1 MHKLLTFCLIFLPSL
16 TLTAADSLRVRFGV
30 NGHIG
35 TALPSLLYYGTT
47 NIPNCC
53 PEFTHGQG
61 SVYSIGAIAE
71 IPLSQSFFLGMRGSF
86 TSVIVDLTQ
95 EENTIGLINNSQGN
109 IRFIHS
115 FTATFPGISSAA
127 LFGWK
132 TTSSLSLATGPG
144 IHIITSPTFS
154 QKESIAQGTPGTFI
168 DGKRV
173 RNEYSGTM
181 NDAQSLNWE
190 WNIIAAYDL
199 GLDNK
204 RSFFISPEI
213 QYIHSLSNNVKT
225 NDNSFWHN
233 SSLRGGIA
241 FKYRPH
247 HKPEPV
253 IIPTPPPS
261 IPTPTPPAPIPP
273 TASINV
279 EIIGQ
284 DSKSTSKNIN
294 IEEFVSTEM
303 YPLLRYIFFDEM
315 SASIPSRYNT
325 LPRTD
330 VGNINERTL
339 AQKGAM
345 ALYYNVLNIIGK
357 RMRENPQATI
367 TLTGCL
373 SGSKEELN
381 MPKLAQQRVET
392 IAQYLFEIWG
402 ISQQRVRLVQRT
414 LPAVPANIARTE
426 GLEENRR
433 VEISSDY
440 MGITDPIIITDT
452 IIQGTSMIKYTPQ
465 IQAKEGLNNWNLV
478 IKKDNVPLMELSE
491 KTLPQKP
498 VEYNII
504 QNNKHQLSSSG
515 NLYAVL
521 TVTDNKNQTI
531 KVSADSIPYSVLSVT
546 DKRKTRKD
554 DNEFDRYRLLLF
566 GYDQSSL
573 SEEHKRILTFIQPR
587 VHNDA
592 KIIIRGSTDNIG
604 DSEYNNTLSL
614 QRAKESAKALGLQ
627 AETMGVGTSG
637 AGYDN
642 TLPEGRFYNRT
653 VEIQV
658 TNPVR

>member
-1 MHKLLTFCLIFLPSL
+1 MYKLLMFCLILFSSL
-16 TLTAADSLRVRFGV
+16 KLTAADSLRVRFGV
-30 NGHIG
+30 NGNIG
-35 TALPSLLYYGTT
+35 AALPSVLYYGTP

-53 PEFTHGQG
+53 PEFASATGF
-61 SVYSIGAIAE
+61 VYSIGAIAE
-71 IPLSQSFFLGMRGSF
+71 IPLSQLFFFGIRGSF
-86 TSVIVDLTQ
+86 TTIEVDLSKSET
-95 EENTIGLINNSQGN
+95 TIGLINNSEGN
-109 IRFIHS
+109 ITFNHA
-115 FTATFPGISSAA
+115 FTAIFPGISTTTM
-127 LFGWK
+127 FGWK
-132 TTSSLSLATGPG
+132 PTSALLFATGPG
-144 IHIITSPTFS
+144 VHIVTSPTFS

-168 DGKRV
+168 DGKRL

-190 WNIIAAYDL
+190 WNIIVGYDL
-199 GLDNK
+199 SLDNQ
-204 RSFFISPEI
+204 RSFFLTPEI
-213 QYIHSLSNNVKT
+213 QYTHSLSNNVIT

-233 SSLRGGIA
+233 SSLRGGLA

-261 IPTPTPPAPIPP
+261 IPTPTPPAPTPP

-284 DSKSTSKNIN
+284 NSKSTSKNIK

-315 SASIPSRYNT
+315 SASIPSRYNI
-325 LPRTD
+325 LSRTD

-345 ALYYNVLNIIGK
+345 TLYYNVLNIIGK

-414 LPAVPANIARTE
+414 LPALPANIARTE

-452 IIQGTSMIKYTPQ
+452 IIQGTSMVKYTPQ

-478 IKKDNVPLMELSE
+478 IKKDNIPLMELSE

-592 KIIIRGSTDNIG
+592 QIIIRGSTDNIG
-604 DSEYNNTLSL
+604 NGEYNNTLSL

>member
-30 NGHIG
+30 NSHIG

-86 TSVIVDLTQ
+86 TTINVDLTQ
-95 EENTIGLINNSQGN
+95 EENTIGLINNSQDN

-132 TTSSLSLATGPG
+132 TTSALSFATGPG
-144 IHIITSPTFS
+144 VHLITSPTFS
-154 QKESIAQGTPGTFI
+154 QHESIAQGTPGTFI
-168 DGKRV
+168 DGKRL

-181 NDAQSLNWE
+181 TDAQSLNWE
-190 WNIIAAYDL
+190 WNVIVAYDL
-199 GLDNK
+199 ALDNQ

-213 QYIHSLSNNVKT
+213 QYILGLSNAIKT
-225 NDNSFWHN
+225 TDNSFWYN

-247 HKPEPV
+247 HKPEPI
-253 IIPTPPPS
+253 IIPPPIIISPPPPL
-261 IPTPTPPAPIPP
+261 PTPP
-273 TASINV
+273 TASINA
-279 EIIGQ
+279 EIIGANG
-284 DSKSTSKNIN
+284 SNTSKNIF

-303 YPLLRYIFFDEM
+303 YPLLRYVFFDEM
-315 SASIPSRYNT
+315 SASIPSRYRILQT
-325 LPRTD
+325 KDADT
-330 VGNINERTL
+330 INERTL
-339 AQKGAM
+339 ARKGAM
-345 ALYYNVLNIIGK
+345 TLYYHVLNIIGK
-357 RMRENPQATI
+357 RLRDNPQATI

-373 SGSKEELN
+373 SGTKEELN
-381 MPKLAQQRVET
+381 MPKLAQQRAEKV
-392 IAQYLFEIWG
+392 AQYLSETWG
-402 ISQQRVRLVQRT
+402 ISQQRMRLVQRT
-414 LPAVPANIARTE
+414 LPAVPANISRTE

-440 MGITDPIIITDT
+440 IGITDPIIITDT
-452 IIQGTSMIKYTPQ
+452 IIQGTSSVKYTPK
-465 IQAKEGLNNWNLV
+465 IQAKEGLNNWNLI
-478 IKKDNVPLMELSE
+478 IKKDNTPLIDFSD
-491 KTLPQKP
+491 KILPQRP

-504 QNNKHQLSSSG
+504 QNNKHQLNNSG
-515 NLYAVL
+515 NLYAEL

-531 KVSADSIPYSVLSVT
+531 KIISDSIPYSVLSVN
-546 DKRKTRKD
+546 DKRKTRSE
-554 DNEFDRYRLLLF
+554 DNEFDKYRLLLF

-587 VHNDA
+587 IHNDA

-614 QRAKESAKALGLQ
+614 QRANESAKALGLQ
-627 AETMGVGTSG
+627 VETMGVGTSG

-658 TNPVR
+658 TNPVH